1 MSFSEIASDDGFQQ
15 AHMRFL
21 TLSEPRH
28 KRNQKKSTKNGDGD
42 SNGKKNATTVAL
54 PFGVYAF
61 PMKLFPKKY
70 LVAGIL
76 LLPRGNFSGCIQ

>member
-1 MSFSEIASDDGFQQ
+1 MAMG
-15 AHMRFL
+15 
-21 TLSEPRH
+21 
-28 KRNQKKSTKNGDGD
+28 
-42 SNGKKNATTVAL
+42 KNATTVAL